1 MLDVRPVRDYLA
13 GHAQGALNVPVS
25 GSSFATKSGFVLDAA
40 ERVVVQAATD
50 DEAQRAVRGLRSV
63 GYLELEG
70 FVLGGGVERIDPVG
84 LDELDRLLEQGAEV
98 IDVRERDERDTGYI
112 AGSRNIPYRLL
123 AVGGPE
129 LPTDRP
135 VVTICESGARAG
147 VAASI
152 LAARGSTPVRCSTAA
167 WRSGRR
173 AAARRSSSAAAARD
187 APWTGGMAPDGPH
200 DLPWGHSRYLRDPD
214 GKLVEPVPA

>member
-1 MLDVRPVRDYLA
+1 MDELAAVPEGATVLDVRPVRDYLS
-13 GHAQGALNVPVS
+13 GHAHGALNVPVS

-40 ERVVVQAATD
+40 ERVVF
-50 DEAQRAVRGLRSV
+50 
-63 GYLELEG
+63 LELEG
-70 FVLGGGVERIDPVG
+70 YVLGGGAERIEPVD
-84 LDELDRLLEQGAEV
+84 LEELDRLLEQGAEV

-152 LAARGSTPVRCSTAA
+152 LAARGIDARPVLDGGITE
-167 WRSGRR
+167 W
-173 AAARRSSSAAAARD
+173 AAR
-187 APWTGGMAPDGPH
+187 GG
-200 DLPWGHSRYLRDPD
+200 ST
-214 GKLVEPVPA
+214 VEFRRCGS